1 MSSKELWLQA
11 ALWLKDLGVIDPKN
25 TCFAKGARVYDLA
38 LALQVRSVRKELC
51 GQPLPLFAP
60 VAFYCTTVKA
70 IHSGVTL
77 VALERWSVVV
87 CPTHTSLSW
96 L

>member
-1 MSSKELWLQA
+1 MSKELWLQA

-51 GQPLPLFAP
+51 GQPLPLFIP
-60 VAFYCTTVKA
+60 VTILHHCQDNPLRGNTNF
-70 IHSGVTL
+70 
-77 VALERWSVVV
+77 ALER
-87 CPTHTSLSW
+87 
-96 L
+96 